1 MTDTLPYELWYWPDL
16 PGRGEFVR
24 LACEAGGIAYRDMAL
39 EVDGGALLADMAAR
53 RPLPYA
59 PPYLVAGDLVISQT
73 ANILLFLGER
83 HLGPED
89 EAGRLFA
96 HQLQLVIADVAAEAH
111 NVHHPVSP
119 ALYYHE
125 QQAEALR
132 AAEAFRAQRMP
143 RYLGYFERVLAEGGP
158 WLLGAE
164 WRYPDL
170 SLFQLVEGLAYAFP
184 QRMAALAADL
194 PHVLALRDRVK
205 ELPGIASYLAS
216 GRRLQFNEDCLF
228 RNYPELDGA

>member
-1 MTDTLPYELWYWPDL
+1 MTGATPYELWYWPDL

-24 LACEAGGIAYRDMAL
+24 LACEAGGIAYRDMAR
-39 EVDGGALLADMAAR
+39 EIDGGALLADMAAR
-53 RPLPYA
+53 RPRPYA

-73 ANILLFLGER
+73 ANILLFLGEH

-89 EAGRLFA
+89 EAGRLLA
-96 HQLQLVIADVAAEAH
+96 HQLQLVIADVATEAH

-132 AAEAFRAQRMP
+132 AARAFRAERMP
-143 RYLGYFERVLAEGGP
+143 GYLGYFERLLGEGGP
-158 WLLGAE
+158 WLLGAA

-170 SLFQLVEGLAYAFP
+170 SLFQLVEGLDYAFP
-184 QRMAALAADL
+184 KRMAAMAADL
-194 PHVLALRDRVK
+194 PQVLALRDRVRA
-205 ELPGIASYLAS
+205 LPGIARYLAS
-216 GRRLQFNEDCLF
+216 GRRQPFSEDCLF
-228 RNYPELDGA
+228 RNYPELDGP

>member
-1 MTDTLPYELWYWPDL
+1 MTDARPYELWYWPDL

-24 LACEAGGIAYRDMAL
+24 LACEAGGIACRDMAR

-83 HLGPED
+83 HLGPGD

-96 HQLQLVIADVAAEAH
+96 HQLQLVIADVVVEAH

-119 ALYYHE
+119 SLYYHD

-132 AAEAFRAQRMP
+132 AAEAFRAERMP
-143 RYLGYFERVLAEGGP
+143 GYLGYFERLLDEGGP
-158 WLLGAE
+158 WLLGAA
-164 WRYPDL
+164 WTYPDL
-170 SLFQLVEGLAYAFP
+170 SLFHLVEGLSYAFP
-184 QRMAALAADL
+184 KRMAAMAADIPL
-194 PHVLALRDRVK
+194 VLALRDRVR
-205 ELPGIASYLAS
+205 ELPGIAHYLAS
-216 GRRLQFNEDCLF
+216 GRRLKFNEDCLF
-228 RNYPELDGA
+228 RYYPELDGA